1 MQTTPW
7 ESELTQALS
16 RDFGDSILAF
26 ETYAGQNFLTAKPA
40 SVIPILESLKTR
52 HEFDYLVDITA
63 VDYPPRPERFDL
75 IYILYSHPRNERV
88 RVKTRL
94 MDGEPTATVVPV
106 FAGANWLEREVF
118 DMFGIVFSG
127 HPDLRRILLPE
138 DWTGHPLRRDYSILG
153 MDQEWVKNNLGIES
167 GQ

>member
-1 MQTTPW
+1 MQTVPW

-16 RDFGDSILAF
+16 AAFGDSILAF

-40 SVIPILESLKTR
+40 SVIAILELLKTN
-52 HEFDYLVDITA
+52 HAFDFLVDITA
-63 VDYPPRPERFDL
+63 VDYPLRPERFDL
-75 IYILYSHPRNERV
+75 IYILYSYPRNERI

-94 MDGEPTATVVPV
+94 MDGEPATSAVPV

-138 DWTGHPLRRDYSILG
+138 DWTGHPLRRDYPILG
-153 MDQEWVKNNLGIES
+153 MDKEWVKNNLGIES